1 MDPSALIAG
10 FLGAAAAPPPPTLAA
25 PTASASIAASAV
37 AISTTTAADDDATSG
52 AAASPSSTS
61 HGPSG
66 LSIIEAK
73 EGDVGSSSTVAAKT
87 SSSSFSATSSSS
99 SPEQQHRDALTPSDA
114 AILLGAGG
122 TGICVKDNFLGDA
135 FARGLVAECGAM
147 DDGGQLGGAGMS
159 GGVLKWTDGMVRG
172 DRIKWI
178 TSAMQGSV
186 PPHLGAFLKRMR
198 RLGAELADR
207 DPSLGLGDRISV
219 QLACYPGQ
227 GERYVR
233 HLDRR
238 KTGPSTPLSGGLSTV
253 VGGGGLSGG
262 EGTEYRQMT
271 ALYYLNDGWEAAHG
285 GCLRAFLP
293 RATAGARR
301 SECGAGDGGAEGK
314 GEGGEVE
321 WDVEPRLDHLLLF
334 RSDVVEH
341 EVNMFEGWGMCPGH
355 QCDWETSGFGNLMM

>member
-10 FLGAAAAPPPPTLAA
+10 FLGTAAALPPTLAA
-25 PTASASIAASAV
+25 PTVSASIAASAV
-37 AISTTTAADDDATSG
+37 AISSTTAASHAATSG
-52 AAASPSSTS
+52 AAASPSSIS
-61 HGPSG
+61 SCPPG
-66 LSIIEAK
+66 LSITEAK
-73 EGDVGSSSTVAAKT
+73 EGDVGSTVAAKKN
-87 SSSSFSATSSSS
+87 SSSSATAPRSSSS
-99 SPEQQHRDALTPSDA
+99 EQQHRDALTPSDA

-178 TSAMQGSV
+178 TSAKQGSV
-186 PPHLGAFLKRMR
+186 PPHLGAFLARMR

-238 KTGPSTPLSGGLSTV
+238 KTGPSTPLSGGVIT
-253 VGGGGLSGG
+253 VGGAGGAGGAGGG
-262 EGTEYRQMT
+262 EGAECRQMT

-301 SECGAGDGGAEGK
+301 SEGGAGDGGAGDGK

-321 WDVEPRLDHLLLF
+321 WDVEPRLDRLLLF

-341 EVNMFEGWGMCPGH
+341 EVNVFGW
-355 QCDWETSGFGNLMM
+355 